1 MQNSGI
7 LQHMDVRLEKLPDD
21 LLELKRIIQQ
31 QQAVIDRKQ
40 QALLQRQ
47 RKIDDHLETISRKQT
62 LIERLEAQ
70 LRLLQQHRFGKHS
83 EKNLDQIELQLF
95 NEAELLV
102 LQAALDEAGEAPRAV
117 TVPAHTRQRSK
128 PRVLPQSLPRV
139 DVIHDLPEADKIC
152 TCGETLTHIGDEVLE
167 QLAVIPLQYYV
178 LRHLKRKY
186 ACTCKCCVRTAA
198 MPKQP
203 LPSSQASPQLLAQV
217 MVSKYHDGLPL
228 YRQEKMA
235 AREELDLPR
244 AKLARWVINGAGVF
258 QPLWNLLQDRF
269 FSYDIA
275 WADETGIQVLKENGR
290 APETKSYLW
299 IRRGGPPDQPVVLV
313 DYSTSRSG
321 DTAYSLL
328 DDFHGYL
335 VCDAY
340 AGYNKSIRNNGLVPV
355 FCNDHAR
362 RNFADVLKSLG
373 KGEKEKTKGWVAS
386 KAIAF
391 YRRLYAIERGIK
403 DLKPPEKRERR
414 QALAVPIWD
423 AFLAWVREVQKLGV
437 AHAGTRE
444 ALAYLSRHAE
454 GLRRYCED
462 GRLPISNILAEHVA
476 KAIAVPRKNFLFADT
491 PAGADASARIYSLL
505 ETAKANQHHPQR
517 YLSVLLTEL
526 PNATCADDIEA
537 LLPWRITPEEVSRRY
552 AAYPTV

>member
-1 MQNSGI
+1 
-7 LQHMDVRLEKLPDD
+7 MDMPLDELPDD
-21 LLELKRIIQQ
+21 VIELKRIIQQ

-40 QALLQRQ
+40 KALEKRQ
-47 RKIDDHLETISRKQT
+47 RKIDGHLQTISRKQT
-62 LIERLEAQ
+62 LIERLESQ
-70 LRLLQQHRFGKHS
+70 LRLLQQRRFGKSS

-95 NEAELLV
+95 NEVELLA
-102 LQAALDEAGEAPRAV
+102 LQAVLDEGPAPETF
-117 TVPAHTRQRSK
+117 TVPAHARTRSK
-128 PRVLPQSLPRV
+128 PRALPQDLPRV
-139 DVIHDLPEADKIC
+139 EVVHDLPEADKVC
-152 TCGETLTHIGDEVLE
+152 PCGEPLTHIGDEVLE

-186 ACTCKCCVRTAA
+186 ACACKACVRTAT

-203 LPSSQASPQLLAQV
+203 LPASQASPQLLAQT

-235 AREELDLPR
+235 AREGLDLPR
-244 AKLARWVINGAGVF
+244 AKLARWMIEGAGVF
-258 QPLWNLLQDRF
+258 QPVWNLLQDRF
-269 FSYDIA
+269 FNYDIA

-290 APETKSYLW
+290 RPENKSYLW

-313 DYSTSRSG
+313 DYSPSRSG
-321 DTAYSLL
+321 ETAYSLL

-340 AGYNKSIRNNGLVPV
+340 AGYNKSIQSNGLTPV

-362 RNFADVLKSLG
+362 RHFADVLKSLG
-373 KGEKEKTKGWVAS
+373 PSNKAKAKGWVAS
-386 KAIAF
+386 KAIGF

-403 DLKPPEKRERR
+403 ELPPPMKLEQR
-414 QALAVPIWD
+414 QAQAVSFWD
-423 AFLAWVREVQKLGV
+423 ELMACELETHKMGV
-437 AHAGTRE
+437 VLSFTRE
-444 ALAYLSRHAE
+444 ALAYLTRHAD

-462 GRLPISNILAEHVA
+462 GRLPISNIQAEHVA

-526 PNATCADDIEA
+526 PNVTCTEDVEA
-537 LLPWRITPEEVSRRY
+537 LLPWRITPEEVARRY
-552 AAYPTV
+552 AAYPTL

>member
-1 MQNSGI
+1 
-7 LQHMDVRLEKLPDD
+7 MDVLLDKLPDD
-21 LLELKRIIQQ
+21 PSELKRIIQQ

-40 QALLQRQ
+40 KALEQRQ
-47 RKIDDHLETISRKQT
+47 RKIDGHLKTISHKQT

-70 LRLLQQHRFGKHS
+70 LRLLQQRRFGKSS

-95 NEAELLV
+95 NEAELLA
-102 LQAALDEAGEAPRAV
+102 LQVALDEAGGAPETVA
-117 TVPAHTRQRSK
+117 VPAHIRARSK
-128 PRVLPQSLPRV
+128 PRALPPNLPRV
-139 DVIHDLPEADKIC
+139 EVVHDLPEADKIC
-152 TCGETLTHIGDEVLE
+152 PCGEPLSHIGDEVLE
-167 QLAVIPLQYYV
+167 QLALIPQQYYV

-186 ACTCKCCVRTAA
+186 ACTCKACVRTAT
-198 MPKQP
+198 MPTQP
-203 LPSSQASPQLLAQV
+203 LPASQASPQLLAQV

-235 AREELDLPR
+235 AREGLDLPR
-244 AKLARWVINGAGVF
+244 AKLARWMIEGAGVF
-258 QPLWNLLQDRF
+258 QPLWNLLQDSF
-269 FSYDIA
+269 FNYDIA

-290 APETKSYLW
+290 AAQSKSYLW
-299 IRRGGPPDQPVVLV
+299 IRRGGPPDRPVVLV
-313 DYSTSRSG
+313 DYSPSRSG
-321 DTAYSLL
+321 ETAYSLL

-340 AGYNKSIRNNGLVPV
+340 AGYNKSIESNGLAPV

-373 KGEKEKTKGWVAS
+373 KGDKEKTKGWVAS
-386 KAIAF
+386 KAIRF
-391 YRRLYAIERGIK
+391 YGRLYAIERGIK
-403 DLKPPEKRERR
+403 DLPPPVKLETR
-414 QALAVPIWD
+414 QQQAVPVWD
-423 AFLAWVREVQKLGV
+423 EFLAWAREVQTRGV

-444 ALAYLSRHAE
+444 ALAYLTRHAD

-505 ETAKANQHHPQR
+505 ETAKANHHHPQR

-537 LLPWRITPEEVSRRY
+537 LLPWRITPEEVGRRY
-552 AAYPTV
+552 AAYPTL

>member
-1 MQNSGI
+1 
-7 LQHMDVRLEKLPDD
+7 MDAQLETLPDD
-21 LLELKRIIQQ
+21 LAELKRIIQRQ
-31 QQAVIDRKQ
+31 QVVIDRKQ
-40 QALLQRQ
+40 KVLEQRQ
-47 RKIDDHLETISRKQT
+47 RKIDGQLQTISHKQT

-70 LRLLQQHRFGKHS
+70 LRLLQQQRFGKSS
-83 EKNLDQIELQLF
+83 EKNLNQIELQLF

-102 LQAALDEAGEAPRAV
+102 LQAALNEAGEAPETV
-117 TVPAHTRQRSK
+117 TVPAHTRSRSK
-128 PRVLPQSLPRV
+128 PRSLPANLPRV
-139 DVIHDLPEADKIC
+139 EVIHDLPEADKVC
-152 TCGETLTHIGDEVLE
+152 PCGEPLTHIGDEVLE

-186 ACTCKCCVRTAA
+186 ACTCKACVRTAT

-203 LPSSQASPQLLAQV
+203 LPASQASPQLLAQV

-235 AREELDLPR
+235 AREGLDLPR
-244 AKLARWVINGAGVF
+244 AKLARWMIEGAGVF
-258 QPLWNLLQDRF
+258 QPLWNLLQDSF
-269 FSYDIA
+269 FNHDIA

-290 APETKSYLW
+290 RPENKSYLW
-299 IRRGGPPDQPVVLV
+299 IRRGGPPEQPVVLV
-313 DYSTSRSG
+313 DYSPSRSG
-321 DTAYSLL
+321 ETAYSLL

-340 AGYNKSIRNNGLVPV
+340 AGYNKSIQSNGLAPV

-373 KGEKEKTKGWVAS
+373 QGDKEKTKGWLAS
-386 KAIAF
+386 QAIAF
-391 YRRLYAIERGIK
+391 YGRLYAIERGIK
-403 DLKPPEKRERR
+403 DLPVPAKLEQR
-414 QALAVPIWD
+414 QAQAVPVWD
-423 AFLAWVREVQKLGV
+423 EFLAWAQEVQKLGV

-444 ALAYLSRHAE
+444 ALGYLTRHAD

-505 ETAKANQHHPQR
+505 ETAKANHHHPQR

-526 PNATCADDIEA
+526 PNVTCPDDVEA
-537 LLPWRITPEEVSRRY
+537 LLPWGITPEEVGRRY
-552 AAYPTV
+552 AAYPTL

>member
-1 MQNSGI
+1 MPR
-7 LQHMDVRLEKLPDD
+7 MDVRSQKLPDD
-21 LLELKRIIQQ
+21 LIELKRIIQQ
-31 QQAVIDRKQ
+31 QQAVITQKQALIDRKQ
-40 QALLQRQ
+40 KALEQRQ
-47 RKIDDHLETISRKQT
+47 RKIDSHLETISRKQT
-62 LIERLEAQ
+62 LIKRLEEQ
-70 LRLLQQHRFGKHS
+70 LRLLQQRRFGKSS

-95 NEAELLV
+95 NEAELLD
-102 LQAALDEAGEAPRAV
+102 LQAALDEAQAETV
-117 TVPAHTRQRSK
+117 TVPAHARTRSK
-128 PRVLPQSLPRV
+128 PRALPQDLPRV
-139 DVIHDLPEADKIC
+139 EVVHDLSEADQVC
-152 TCGETLTHIGDEVLE
+152 SCGQTLTHIGDEVLE
-167 QLAVIPLQYYV
+167 QLALIPQQYYV
-178 LRHLKRKY
+178 VRHLKRKY
-186 ACTCKCCVRTAA
+186 ACSCKTCVRTAT
-198 MPKQP
+198 MPNQP
-203 LPSSQASPQLLAQV
+203 LPASQASPQLLAQV

-235 AREELDLPR
+235 ARESLDLPR
-244 AKLARWVINGAGVF
+244 AKLARWMIEGARVF
-258 QPLWNLLQDRF
+258 QPLWNLLQDSF
-269 FSYDIA
+269 FNYDIA

-290 APETKSYLW
+290 APENKSYLW

-313 DYSTSRSG
+313 DYSPSRSG
-321 DTAYSLL
+321 ETAYSLL

-340 AGYNKSIRNNGLVPV
+340 GGYNKSIQSNGLVPV

-373 KGEKEKTKGWVAS
+373 AKDSEKTKGWMAS
-386 KAIAF
+386 QAIEF

-403 DLKPPEKRERR
+403 HLPPPAKLEIR
-414 QALAVPIWD
+414 QAQAVPLWD
-423 AFLAWVREVQKLGV
+423 EFLGWAREVQKRGV
-437 AHAGTRE
+437 AHGGTRG
-444 ALAYLSRHAE
+444 ALAYLTNHAE

-526 PNATCADDIEA
+526 PNAACADDVEA
-537 LLPWRITPEEVSRRY
+537 LLPWRITPEEVSRCY
-552 AAYPTV
+552 ADYPTL